1 MSVVRVPIQKVG
13 EGLNLPLPTYATP
26 GSVGMDLYAALSAP
40 QNIPPR
46 SWCLIPAGITL
57 ALPAGY
63 EGQVRSRSGLALKH
77 GLQVLNAPGTIDQD
91 YRGEVKVIVMN
102 HSDVM
107 FCVEPAMRIAQL
119 VIAPVVQAT
128 LSEAM
133 PLSGDTQRG
142 QGGFGSTGQ

>member
-1 MSVVRVPIQKVG
+1 MRVPIQRVG
-13 EGLNLPLPTYATP
+13 EGLNLPLPAYATP
-26 GSVGMDLYAALSAP
+26 GSVGMDLYAALSV
-40 QNIPPR
+40 QQDISPR
-46 SWCLIPAGITL
+46 TWRLIPAGITL
-57 ALPAGY
+57 ALPPGY

-102 HSDVM
+102 HSDVS